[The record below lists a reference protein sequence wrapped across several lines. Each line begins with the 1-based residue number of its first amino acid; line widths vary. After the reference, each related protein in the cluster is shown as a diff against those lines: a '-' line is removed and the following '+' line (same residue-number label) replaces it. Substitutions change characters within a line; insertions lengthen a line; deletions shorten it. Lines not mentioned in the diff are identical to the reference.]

1 MQQHQQQHP
10 ALTIAIPTYNEADHI
25 ERVITGFLQT
35 TYPQLLEILVV
46 DGGSTDGTQ
55 QIVEQV
61 AQVDPRVRLLHN
73 PRKIQSAAL
82 NIAIEQAKGEIFLRA
97 DGHSIYAPDYIEQS
111 VKTLQ
116 KTNALNVGGAQ
127 RFIAENTFQ
136 AGIALTTKSFLGT
149 GRAKYRNSNYDG
161 YAETVFLG
169 CFWKKDLLAISGYC
183 EESITNEDSELNLR
197 LQKKKKDAIYVS
209 SSIKV
214 WYYPRKNWIGLFKQ
228 YVKYGRGRLRTVSE
242 HPSAPLRA
250 RLPFWVVSTGLT
262 LSILDMLILRGKLQT
277 KKLALVGLAIPFF
290 EGLRVTWK
298 SRNTFAT
305 EIWRGSQDEI
315 PSLTQ
320 RWFWCSIALLT
331 MPIAHFSGY
340 AYQMF
345 RRKILGIKGW

>member
-1 MQQHQQQHP
+1 
-10 ALTIAIPTYNEADHI
+10 
-25 ERVITGFLQT
+25 
-35 TYPQLLEILVV
+35 VV

-61 AQVDPRVRLLHN
+61 AQADSRVQLLHN

-82 NIAIEQAKGEIFLRA
+82 NIAIEQAKGDILLRA
-97 DGHSIYAPDYIEQS
+97 DAHADYAPDYIEQC
-111 VKTLQ
+111 VKTILE
-116 KTNALNVGGAQ
+116 TDALNVGGAQ
-127 RFIAENTFQ
+127 RFVATTPFQ
-136 AGIALTTKSFLGT
+136 AGVALAAQSFFGN
-149 GRAKYRNSNYDG
+149 GGAKYRNPNYNG
-161 YAETVFLG
+161 YAETVYLG
-169 CFWKKDLLAISGYC
+169 CFKIQALRDIQGF
-183 EESITNEDSELNLR
+183 EEEAITNQDSELNER
-197 LQKKKKDAIYVS
+197 LITYWKEQQNASTNHRAIYIS

-214 WYYPRKNWIGLFKQ
+214 WYYPRKTWKGLFKQ

-250 RLPFWVVSTGLT
+250 RLPFLIISTGLA
-262 LSILDMLILRGKLQT
+262 LSILDIFLLRGKLKT

-298 SRNTFAT
+298 NRNTFAT

-331 MPIAHFSGY
+331 MPIAHFAGY